1 MPQTAQRIE
10 EECAVLN
17 DLLPVGAGA
26 LDIEQKL
33 EIVQAVR
40 GRSRDRGAL
49 VDRFLLEQLTR
60 KTVGLAEA
68 GAAQVQLK
76 EIVDNLIAPPW
87 YPVLLD
93 EILPVAGAAR
103 AVVVYNGVRR
113 LVNIAEDVDADT
125 LAPGDEVYLSHELN
139 VVVGQAPCG
148 IPRYGETARFER
160 YTADGRVVLKSRDD
174 EFVVRPAGALAGVAL
189 QPGDQLHWDRA
200 AWLAFEKLECA
211 AGKQYLLGEVPN
223 VSRDQVGGQERNLES
238 LLAALTAT
246 LIAPETAARYGLG
259 TRSSIL
265 MWGPPGVGKTL
276 MARVAATEL
285 MRVSGKRCRIGVVK
299 PAEWESPW
307 VGETQHNIRNCFA
320 AAAREAEAG
329 GGFTIL
335 FLDEIEAI
343 GRIRGGSVGQH
354 SDKFLAALLAE
365 LDGFSE
371 RANVAVIAATNRKD
385 LVDPALLER
394 LSDVEI
400 HVARPDLRAA
410 RAIFGVHLAE
420 TLPYSP
426 NGTAAATTRD
436 DLIDTAVSRFYS
448 PNADNDLCVLK
459 FRDGKTRMVAAR
471 DLASG
476 RIFEQVCRAARRSAF
491 LREVRDGDT
500 GLRLTDI
507 EDAVSDAFERLAT
520 TLSLRNAHAYL
531 GDLPQDIDVVSVEPI
546 KRKLTRPHRYRN
558 ESLMALG

>member
-10 EECAVLN
+10 EEFAILN
-17 DLLPVGAGA
+17 DLLPVGDGA
-26 LDIEQKL
+26 LNLEQKL
-33 EIVQAVR
+33 ELVQAVR
-40 GRSRDRGAL
+40 GRSRDRG
-49 VDRFLLEQLTR
+49 VVIDRFFLEHLTR

-68 GAAQVQLK
+68 TAAQAQLK
-76 EIVDNLIAPPW
+76 EIVDNLVAPPW

-93 EILPVAGAAR
+93 ELIPVAGAVR

-113 LVNIAEDVDADT
+113 LVNVAQDVGAST

-139 VVVGQAPCG
+139 VVVGKSPAG

-160 YTADGRVVLKSRDD
+160 YTADERIVLKSRDE
-174 EFVVRPAGALAGVAL
+174 EFVVRMAGALGGITL
-189 QPGDQLHWDRA
+189 QPGDQLRWDHA
-200 AWLAFEKLECA
+200 AWVAFEKLDCV

-246 LIAPETAARYGLG
+246 LIAPERAARYGLS
-259 TRSSIL
+259 TRSSTL

-307 VGETQHNIRNCFA
+307 VGETQQNIRNCFA
-320 AAAREAEAG
+320 AAAREAEAS

-354 SDKFLAALLAE
+354 SDRFLAALLAE

-371 RANVAVIAATNRKD
+371 RSNVAVIAATNRKD

-400 HVARPDLRAA
+400 AVSRPDLRAA
-410 RAIFGVHLAE
+410 RAIFGIHLPEA
-420 TLPYSP
+420 LPYSP

-436 DLIDTAVSRFYS
+436 ELIDTAVSRFYS
-448 PNADNDLCVLK
+448 PNAANDLCVLK
-459 FRDGKTRMVAAR
+459 FRDGKTRTVAAR

-491 LREVRDGDT
+491 LRDVRDGDP
-500 GLRLTDI
+500 GLRVTDI

-531 GDLPQDIDVVSVEPI
+531 GDLPQDVDVVSVEPI
-546 KRKLTRPHRYRN
+546 KRKLTRPHRYLN
-558 ESLMALG
+558 

>member
-1 MPQTAQRIE
+1 MPQAAQRIE
-10 EECAVLN
+10 EEFSILL
-17 DLLPVGAGA
+17 DLLRVGEGA
-26 LDIEQKL
+26 LSFDQKL

-40 GRSRDRGAL
+40 GRSRDRGLL
-49 VDRFLLEQLTR
+49 VDRFLLERLAAA
-60 KTVGLAEA
+60 TVGLAEA
-68 GAAQVQLK
+68 SATHAQLK
-76 EIVDNLIAPPW
+76 TIVENLVAPPW
-87 YPVLLD
+87 HPALLVELIPD
-93 EILPVAGAAR
+93 AGGVR
-103 AVVVYNGVRR
+103 AVVVHNGMRR
-113 LVNIAEDVDADT
+113 LVNIAEDVDAGT

-139 VVVGQAPCG
+139 VVVGKSPAG
-148 IPRYGETARFER
+148 IPLFGETARFER
-160 YTADGRVVLKSRDD
+160 YTADGRIVLKSRDE
-174 EFVVRPAGALAGVAL
+174 EFVVRPAGALGDPTL
-189 QPGDQLHWDRA
+189 QSGDQLHWDRG
-200 AWLAFEKLECA
+200 AWLAFEKLECG

-223 VSRDQVGGQERNLES
+223 VSRDQVGGQDRNLES

-246 LIAPETAARYGLG
+246 LIAPETAARYGLS

-299 PAEWESPW
+299 PAAWESPW
-307 VGETQHNIRNCFA
+307 VGETQQNIRNCFA
-320 AAAREAEAG
+320 AAAREADAS

-343 GRIRGGSVGQH
+343 GRIRGGAVGQH

-365 LDGFSE
+365 LDGFSD

-400 HVARPDLRAA
+400 SVARPDLRAA
-410 RAIFGVHLAE
+410 RAIFGIHLAE
-420 TLPYSP
+420 SLPYSP

-448 PNADNDLCVLK
+448 PNADNELCVLK
-459 FRDGKTRMVAAR
+459 FRDGKTRTVAAR
-471 DLASG
+471 ELASG

-491 LREVRDGDT
+491 LRDVRDGDS
-500 GLRLTDI
+500 GLRVTDI
-507 EDAVSDAFERLAT
+507 EDAVSETFERLAT

-531 GDLPQDIDVVSVEPI
+531 GDLPQDVDVVSVEPI
-546 KRKLTRPHRYRN
+546 KRKLTRPHRLLN
-558 ESLMALG
+558 